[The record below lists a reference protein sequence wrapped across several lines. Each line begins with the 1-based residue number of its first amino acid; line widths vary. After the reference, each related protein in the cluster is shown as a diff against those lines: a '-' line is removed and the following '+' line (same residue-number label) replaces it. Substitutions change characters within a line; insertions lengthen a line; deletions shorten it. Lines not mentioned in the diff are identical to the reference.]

1 MYRECEQPY
10 ARVGEDEGGAAARM
24 ARRGRTARAEEEC
37 RRVAARWPA
46 VTRRE
51 ARQRGGSTRLPGRQL
66 PAVRQRGQHGVAAP
80 LAPRRSAR
88 VDAAALQAARHG
100 AAAGTARRGR
110 AARPEEE
117 RGGAR

>member
-10 ARVGEDEGGAAARM
+10 ARVGGDEGGAAARM

-66 PAVRQRGQHGVAAP
+66 AAVRQRGQHGVAAP
-80 LAPRRSAR
+80 LAPRRSA
-88 VDAAALQAARHG
+88 AAPGDPGG
-100 AAAGTARRGR
+100 AAAARFSAAARR
-110 AARPEEE
+110 AA
-117 RGGAR
+117 

>member
-37 RRVAARWPA
+37 RRVAARWHA

-51 ARQRGGSTRLPGRQL
+51 AQQRGGSTRLPGRQL
-66 PAVRQRGQHGVAAP
+66 ATVRQQGQHGVAVP
-80 LAPRRSAR
+80 LAPRRSA
-88 VDAAALQAARHG
+88 AAPGDPAG
-100 AAAGTARRGR
+100 AAAARFSAAARR
-110 AARPEEE
+110 AA
-117 RGGAR
+117 

>member
-10 ARVGEDEGGAAARM
+10 ARVGGDEGGAAARM
-24 ARRGRTARAEEEC
+24 ARRGRTARAEEC

-51 ARQRGGSTRLPGRQL
+51 ARQRG
-66 PAVRQRGQHGVAAP
+66 QHGMAAP